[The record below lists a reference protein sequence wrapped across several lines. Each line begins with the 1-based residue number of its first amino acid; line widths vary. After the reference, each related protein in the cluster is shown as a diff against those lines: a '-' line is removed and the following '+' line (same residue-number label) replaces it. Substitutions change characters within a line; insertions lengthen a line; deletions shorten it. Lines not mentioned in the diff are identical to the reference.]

1 MHSFTGKVDR
11 HWRVRPQNLL
21 FVPQKAYFPSG
32 GITLRQQLVYP
43 LKALPV
49 EKDLARL
56 TQILEWVKMEHL
68 MERCQGFDAPVDWDW
83 NEALSPGEL
92 QRLSLARVFYTKP
105 RIAFLDEATSA
116 IGFELGNAALQEA
129 ARGRNFCAVVRAVKD
144 NKMG

>member
-1 MHSFTGKVDR
+1 MFLVKWIAIGG
-11 HWRVRPQNLL
+11 VRPQNLL

-49 EKDLARL
+49 EKGKAAIYILVEVNDIRARGSLACWRA
-56 TQILEWVKMEHL
+56 
-68 MERCQGFDAPVDWDW
+68 CGFSIQFPPNVRSSLA
-83 NEALSPGEL
+83 GEL

-116 IGFELGNAALQEA
+116 IGFELEMQLYRKLQEV
-129 ARGRNFCAVVRAVKD
+129 GISVLLS
-144 NKMG
+144 GQ